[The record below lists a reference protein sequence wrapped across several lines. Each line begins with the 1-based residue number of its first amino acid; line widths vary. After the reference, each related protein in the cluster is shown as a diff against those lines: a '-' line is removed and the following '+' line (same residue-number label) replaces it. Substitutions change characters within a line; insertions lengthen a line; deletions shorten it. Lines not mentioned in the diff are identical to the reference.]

1 MKTFR
6 NNSLRALITG
16 LLIATLVWMP
26 GTADASV
33 KGAKVRAAQMFQTL
47 AGQYS
52 LNVRPAYT
60 YGLLKRGQSIVI
72 RTTLHAGNNYI
83 LAAGGCEDAYDVDI
97 AVFDGNGNLVA
108 RDTGVQPVAVARV
121 TPIYTGTFFVKITMS
136 NSTANGAH
144 YVLQYAW
151 Y

>member
-1 MKTFR
+1 MKSFR
-6 NNSLRALITG
+6 FPTVRAFFTG
-16 LLIATLVWMP
+16 LIITAMLWVP

-33 KGAKVRAAQMFQTL
+33 NGAKIRAAQMFQTL

-60 YGLLKRGQSIVI
+60 YGLLRLVESIVI

-97 AVFDGNGNLVA
+97 AIFDGNGNLVSS
-108 RDTGVQPVAVARV
+108 DKDFQPVAVARV
-121 TPIYTGTFFVKITMS
+121 TPIYTGTFYVKITMS
-136 NSTANGAH
+136 NSTRNGAH

>member
-6 NNSLRALITG
+6 SSSLRALFSG
-16 LLIATLVWMP
+16 LIMSAMFWMP

-33 KGAKVRAAQMFQTL
+33 NGAKVRASQLFQTL
-47 AGQYS
+47 SGQLALS
-52 LNVRPAYT
+52 VRPAYT
-60 YGLLKRGQSIVI
+60 YGLLSRGQSIVI

-97 AVFDGNGNLVA
+97 AIFDGNGNLVA
-108 RDTGVQPVAVARV
+108 SDSDLQPVAVARV

-136 NSTANGAH
+136 NSTRNGAH

>member
-1 MKTFR
+1 MNTFR
-6 NNSLRALITG
+6 NHSLRALLTG
-16 LLIATLVWMP
+16 LLMAALFWIP

-33 KGAKVRAAQMFQTL
+33 NGAKVRAAQMFQTM

-72 RTTLHAGNNYI
+72 RTTLHAGNRYI
-83 LAAGGCEDAYDVDI
+83 LAAGGCEDAFDVDMAI
-97 AVFDGNGNLVA
+97 FDGNGNLVA
-108 RDTGVQPVAVARV
+108 SDSGVQPVAVAQV
-121 TPIYTGTFFVKITMS
+121 TPIYTGTFFVKITMA